1 MNQALNQRDMFFKW
15 LYYAGAT
22 LLLVL
27 VLVHWVVALMK
38 TPRSGASWPL
48 PSFRPIPIW

>member
-27 VLVHWVVALMK
+27 VQSLVLNPHLRVG
-38 TPRSGASWPL
+38 RASL
-48 PSFRPIPIW
+48 SARR

>member
-27 VLVHWVVALMK
+27 VQNGIHAPIGHSCLQYPVFS
-38 TPRSGASWPL
+38 SG
-48 PSFRPIPIW
+48 